1 MEANKALIEKFYAAF
16 AHADPQTMVQ
26 CYHPDIRFQDP
37 AFGVLNG
44 DDARNMWLML
54 VNPGLKLMFS
64 NVEADERTGRA
75 DWVAVYTFSKTG
87 RQVTNRIHAE
97 FEFKDGLI
105 YRHTDTF
112 SFHKWAS
119 QALGLSG
126 KLLGRTSFLQNKVRT
141 QALEN
146 LRRFSEKKKGAGN
159 A

>member
-1 MEANKALIEKFYAAF
+1 MEANKALIEKFYTAF
-16 AHADPQTMVQ
+16 ANADPEAMVQ
-26 CYHPDIRFQDP
+26 CYHPEIRFRDP
-37 AFGVLNG
+37 AFGELNG
-44 DDARNMWLML
+44 DEARNMWRML
-54 VNPGLKLMFS
+54 VSPGLRLTFL

-146 LRRFSEKKKGAGN
+146 LRRFSEKRGAGK

>member
-1 MEANKALIEKFYAAF
+1 MEANKALIEKFYTAF
-16 AHADPQTMVQ
+16 AQADPQTMVQ
-26 CYHPDIRFQDP
+26 CYHPEIRFQDP

-54 VNPGLKLMFS
+54 VNPGLKLTFS

-126 KLLGRTSFLQNKVRT
+126 KLLGWTSFLQNKVRT